1 MLNIIFGYVDRRNVL
16 QIKFKDFLLYFKHIY
31 EMEKNTTVTTA
42 VLKKWEPLLLF
53 V

>member
-16 QIKFKDFLLYFKHIY
+16 QNFKIFLLYFKHNNDT
-31 EMEKNTTVTTA
+31 EKNTTTT